1 MPGNYLRCSAV
12 AIVAAWALLINATAS
27 AKKKQPPPT
36 HESLEQYI
44 ARARASSLAAPPL
57 PGSLWTPDA
66 AWTHLAADVKAHRVG
81 DLLTIILSDQFTATA
96 DSTVKVQ
103 RDLSAQSGVTQ
114 LFGQVGPRSGLAN
127 LFSPNSQVKMD
138 GQGQSVVQRQLRAT
152 LTGQVAAVLP
162 NGVLVI
168 EATRD
173 MNIGNERQTVVVRG
187 LVRPEDIS
195 PCNLVPSTAL
205 ANLEV
210 EVRGRG
216 IVSDATRPPHPL
228 IRWLLRLLNF

>member
-1 MPGNYLRCSAV
+1 MFVAHCRRSAV
-12 AIVAAWALLINATAS
+12 VATVAWTLLIGTTAG
-27 AKKKQPPPT
+27 AKKKQPAPT

-44 ARARASSLAAPPL
+44 ARARAASLAARPL
-57 PGSLWTPDA
+57 AGSLWTPEA
-66 AWTHLAADVKAHRVG
+66 VWTNLAADVKAHRVG
-81 DLLTIILSDQFTATA
+81 DLLTVVLTDQFTATA
-96 DSTVKVQ
+96 DNTVKVQ

-114 LFGQVGPRSGLAN
+114 FFGQIGPRSGLAN
-127 LFSPNSQVKMD
+127 LFSPSSQLKLD

-162 NGVLVI
+162 NGVLVV

-173 MNIGNERQTVVVRG
+173 MNVGNERQTVVVRG

-195 PCNLVPSTAL
+195 PGNLVPSTAL

-216 IVSDATRPPHPL
+216 IVSDATRPPHPV

>member
-96 DSTVKVQ
+96 D
-103 RDLSAQSGVTQ
+103 
-114 LFGQVGPRSGLAN
+114 RS
-127 LFSPNSQVKMD
+127 V
-138 GQGQSVVQRQLRAT
+138 R
-152 LTGQVAAVLP
+152 AAVWP
-162 NGVLVI
+162 TCS
-168 EATRD
+168 ARTARS
-173 MNIGNERQTVVVRG
+173 RWTARG
-187 LVRPEDIS
+187 SRWCSVS
-195 PCNLVPSTAL
+195 SVP
-205 ANLEV
+205 
-210 EVRGRG
+210 R
-216 IVSDATRPPHPL
+216 
-228 IRWLLRLLNF
+228 